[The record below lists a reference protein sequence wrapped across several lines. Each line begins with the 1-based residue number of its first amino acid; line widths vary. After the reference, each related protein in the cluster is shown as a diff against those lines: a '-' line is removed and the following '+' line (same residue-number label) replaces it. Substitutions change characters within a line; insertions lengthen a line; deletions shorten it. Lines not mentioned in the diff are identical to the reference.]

1 MACKIEET
9 VDKEI
14 NDIAYTIKIAPNISD
29 KVRISI
35 IGFLKSWYLKGGI
48 FGFYQL
54 KLKDKLKLYLLTK
67 EFGQLAYFLTRSL

>member
-14 NDIAYTIKIAPNISD
+14 SDIAYTIKIAPNISD

-48 FGFYQL
+48 FWIL
-54 KLKDKLKLYLLTK
+54 PTK
-67 EFGQLAYFLTRSL
+67 IKRQIVG